1 MSELDRLADQHIRES
16 AAQLQHVDELMAKA
30 KQARAQRTLASEQE
44 SVLTRLEQQHSQASQ
59 DLQLLGG
66 LPKPATADTVARSEG
81 VKGVLQTIGL
91 ELEKTLAAVIGG
103 NKG

>member
-16 AAQLQHVDELMAKA
+16 AAQLQHIDELMAKA
-30 KQARAQRTLASEQE
+30 KQARARQALASDQE
-44 SVLTRLEQQHSQASQ
+44 SVLARLERQHSEVAQ
-59 DLQLLGG
+59 DLRALGG